1 MIVIRMKIFLFEKKD
16 LIEKEDRIGE
26 SYAIKKFRKK
36 LGNSLQVG
44 EGNEKWTS
52 LVVYWKRGC
61 ERGQKI
67 ESKNCM
73 FEVYDVNEYQIEIF
87 L

>member
-36 LGNSLQVG
+36 LGN
-44 EGNEKWTS
+44 TS
-52 LVVYWKRGC
+52 WRRK
-61 ERGQKI
+61 
-67 ESKNCM
+67 
-73 FEVYDVNEYQIEIF
+73 
-87 L
+87 